1 MRRACPLS
9 ADFVAEVADESRKL
23 RRRSAGAVAY
33 HSLRWKRWLEAT
45 ALAPS
50 TRLQRD
56 LTLIPRMG
64 RPAVAAGRRAWPAC
78 GGSARWLPAWTRTG
92 HHAARVIASGRA
104 AGCACDVQT
113 ASQRA
118 FGHGAL
124 ARTPR

>member
-1 MRRACPLS
+1 MLNLTRLHLGIAHESQFQGLGIS

-23 RRRSAGAVAY
+23 RGRSAGAVAY

-78 GGSARWLPAWTRTG
+78 GGSARWLPA
-92 HHAARVIASGRA
+92 
-104 AGCACDVQT
+104 
-113 ASQRA
+113 
-118 FGHGAL
+118 
-124 ARTPR
+124 

>member
-1 MRRACPLS
+1 MVLSALPPKADKRVDVSLSPLC

-78 GGSARWLPAWTRTG
+78 GQRHEPPRKCYAGSCGKVSLDS
-92 HHAARVIASGRA
+92 IA
-104 AGCACDVQT
+104 
-113 ASQRA
+113 
-118 FGHGAL
+118 
-124 ARTPR
+124 P

>member
-1 MRRACPLS
+1 MHSPFSRLRMPYRPRLYELGKKRAEVLIQRPTVSCPLM

-78 GGSARWLPAWTRTG
+78 GGSARWLPA
-92 HHAARVIASGRA
+92 
-104 AGCACDVQT
+104 
-113 ASQRA
+113 
-118 FGHGAL
+118 
-124 ARTPR
+124 